1 MASAAA
7 LRVAARRT
15 LLRSFAS
22 VLAAWTLQ
30 RRQAALLLLDALAAG
45 AAVALALW
53 ARFEGD
59 IPLEQLAKLPRAV
72 LLVASIRVAC
82 NAGAGLHLWSF
93 RLAGLAD
100 AVRVVAAG
108 VGGTACFALGAA
120 WLVPGELPRS
130 VYLLEFFLSTTATG
144 ALRFGPRAVLG
155 WAALLQRR
163 AGLDRA
169 VIVGDGGSAELL
181 ARDLQRTRGDQFRV
195 VGFVGA
201 SRRTVGAW
209 LAGRRVLGT
218 IADLPRLLT
227 LHRVTTVF
235 LAERCTDPAGVRR
248 IVETC
253 ARSAVR
259 LKVIPPSLD
268 AYERLSV
275 QLLDAA
281 APSDVLGR
289 DSVAFDEV
297 ATRGLVSGRR
307 ALVTGAGGSIGSELC
322 RQLARYGARQ
332 LVMVDLNEN
341 ELYLGARRLAERH
354 PELDVRV
361 EVGDVRDPQRLRQLG
376 AQYHPQDVFHAAAHK
391 HVPLMEVS
399 PEEAVKNNV
408 FGSLHTA
415 AMAHACGAERFV
427 LISTDKAVKPSSVM
441 GATKRVAELVVRDLG
456 RSSPTHMAAVR
467 FGNVLGSAGSVV
479 PLFKEQ
485 IARGGP
491 VTVTHPDCTRYFMTI
506 PEAVA
511 LTLLAGLG
519 RYGDLCV
526 LDMGE
531 PVRIADLAQVMIALA
546 GRTGDIPVVFTGL
559 RPGEKLSEELLT
571 EEEEQSQ
578 VVRDRIRVTRSP
590 PPPPDLARCL
600 DELRRHAEEA
610 DREALVAVL
619 RQLVPTFQPAA
630 APRLAAEPRP
640 VVSDAGGAPPGV
652 AAQQQQ

>member
-7 LRVAARRT
+7 LRVVALRT
-15 LLRSFAS
+15 LLRSFANMPG
-22 VLAAWTLQ
+22 LAAWTLQ
-30 RRQAALLLLDALAAG
+30 RRQAALLFLDAVAG
-45 AAVALALW
+45 GTCLILSFWV
-53 ARFEGD
+53 RFEGA
-59 IPLEQLAKLPRAV
+59 IPVEQLAKLPRAA
-72 LLVASIRVAC
+72 LLVAAVRVSC
-82 NAGAGLHLWSF
+82 SAGAGLHLWSF

-100 AVRVVAAG
+100 ALRVVAAG
-108 VGGTACFALGAA
+108 VGGTACFALGAE
-120 WLVPGELPRS
+120 WLVVGGLPRS
-130 VYLLEFFLSTTATG
+130 IYLLEFFLSTAATG

-155 WAALLQRR
+155 WVSQLQRR
-163 AGLDRA
+163 AGPERA
-169 VIVGDGGSAELL
+169 MIVGDGGPAELL
-181 ARDLQRTRGDQFRV
+181 ARDLQRTRGNDVRL

-201 SRRTVGAW
+201 SRRSVGAW
-209 LAGRRVLGT
+209 LAGRRVMGT
-218 IADLPRLLT
+218 ITDLPRLLAR
-227 LHRVTTVF
+227 HRITTVF
-235 LAERCTDPAGVRR
+235 LAERCQDPARVRR
-248 IVETC
+248 VVETC

-259 LKVIPPSLD
+259 LKMVPPSLE

-275 QLLDAA
+275 QLLDAV

-289 DSVAFDEV
+289 NSVSFDEA
-297 ATRGLVSGRR
+297 ATRALVEGRS

-322 RQLARYGARQ
+322 RQLARHGARR

-361 EVGDVRDPQRLRQLG
+361 EVADVRDPQRLRQLG
-376 AQYHPQDVFHAAAHK
+376 AQYRPQDVFHAAAHK

-408 FGSLHTA
+408 FGTLHTA
-415 AMAHACGAERFV
+415 LMAHASGAERFV

-456 RSSPTHMAAVR
+456 RTSPTHMAAVR

-491 VTVTHPDCTRYFMTI
+491 VTVTHPECTRYFMTI
-506 PEAVA
+506 PEAVG

-546 GRTGDIPVVFTGL
+546 GRTGDIQVVFTGL

-590 PPPPDLARCL
+590 PPPPDLARWL
-600 DELRRHAEEA
+600 DELRRSADAA
-610 DREALVAVL
+610 DRAAVIAGL
-619 RQLVPTFQPAA
+619 RQLVPTFRPAA
-630 APRLAAEPRP
+630 QARP
-640 VVSDAGGAPPGV
+640 ATSPGGLPPGV
-652 AAQQQQ
+652 AAQRR